1 MAKHWK
7 ALLAAGSLALAV
19 SQAHAED
26 QQLIKRG
33 EYLAIAGDCGACHT
47 EAGKA
52 PFSGGH
58 AIASP
63 LGTIFSTNITP
74 LKRQGSANTAS
85 SSLPMRCVKGF
96 AVMAVSSIRRCLI
109 PLMRS

>member
-7 ALLAAGSLALAV
+7 ALLAAGTLALAV
-19 SQAHAED
+19 SQAHAADE
-26 QQLIKRG
+26 QLIKRG

-47 EAGKA
+47 EEGKA

-63 LGTIFSTNITP
+63 EYLPPSDPANA
-74 LKRQGSANTAS
+74 GSAAQ
-85 SSLPMRCVKGF
+85 
-96 AVMAVSSIRRCLI
+96 
-109 PLMRS
+109 